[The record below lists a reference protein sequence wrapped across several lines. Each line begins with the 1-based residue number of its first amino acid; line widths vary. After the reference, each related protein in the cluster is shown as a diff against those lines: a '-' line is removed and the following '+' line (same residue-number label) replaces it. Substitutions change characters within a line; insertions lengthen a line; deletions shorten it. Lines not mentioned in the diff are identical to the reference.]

1 MAQLDSASD
10 SDSDGWRFESVW
22 VRHFKTFVSAK
33 VFFYACQTDSLPIA
47 DAIDTSCNNRYYARF
62 AHYKSAYMSILPF
75 GFMPITITLATN
87 PFGCAI
93 PRPLLAQRSFFW

>member
-33 VFFYACQTDSLPIA
+33 VFFYACQTDSVPIA
-47 DAIDTSCNNRYYARF
+47 DAIDTSCNNRYYAHPARF
-62 AHYKSAYMSILPF
+62 ARYESVWVRHQDTRK
-75 GFMPITITLATN
+75 
-87 PFGCAI
+87 
-93 PRPLLAQRSFFW
+93 RSV